1 MNIFQ
6 VMTSLCLKNCSTML
20 NKKKKFGK
28 KYTKMP
34 KICIMWWYHG
44 WLFFMSLYHFLFLI
58 ELTLKSKLR
67 FNKQYFR
74 FPVCVRVLNHFSRVW
89 LFVTLWTIAHS
100 ASLSMG
106 FSKARI
112 LELEWVAMSFSRTT
126 SWPRDRIHVCNVSCI
141 GWWVLYH

>member
-44 WLFFMSLYHFLFLI
+44 
-58 ELTLKSKLR
+58 
-67 FNKQYFR
+67 
-74 FPVCVRVLNHFSRVW
+74 
-89 LFVTLWTIAHS
+89 
-100 ASLSMG
+100 
-106 FSKARI
+106 
-112 LELEWVAMSFSRTT
+112 
-126 SWPRDRIHVCNVSCI
+126 
-141 GWWVLYH
+141 